1 MDTRS
6 SRRRPVGPVGP
17 QRAQRPQRPVRP
29 LSVVVYNAHFAE
41 RYGAASLTERNE
53 QCIAAF
59 MSMPLAASTIFFVQ
73 EAGLYL
79 AHIAKLAFTTHLVSY
94 TPTDGRMALLTLV
107 PRALVQEGAYVT
119 THDLRNSAMARQFH
133 AVHVRDMVLV
143 NTHLESCAASRAV
156 RGAQVDEINAMYG
169 GGEYRLGVR
178 HRLGI
183 FGDLNGYHN
192 HWDSPIPGGTEVH
205 VLEKRTYASISPH
218 KLLVLSVA

>member
-6 SRRRPVGPVGP
+6 SRRRPVGPVGPVGP

-79 AHIAKLAFTTHLVSY
+79 AHIAKLAFNTHVVSY
-94 TPTDGRMALLTLV
+94 KPTDGRMALLTLV

-143 NTHLESCAASRAV
+143 NTHLESCAASRDV
-156 RGAQVDEINAMYG
+156 RSRQVDEINAMYG
-169 GGEYRLGVR
+169 GGEYRLG
-178 HRLGI
+178 L

-192 HWDSPIPGGTEVH
+192 HWDSPIPGGTVVR